1 MCLGVFG
8 LLGML
13 LPVLLLLSA
22 VRALG
27 SHGPAGWLLAALLVA
42 AVFTVSVWLANR
54 TLAWWRSTK
63 APERVERGPRQDRP
77 TTR

>member
-13 LPVLLLLSA
+13 LPVLLLVTA

-27 SHGPAGWLLAALLVA
+27 THGPAGWLLAALFVA
-42 AVFTVSVWLANR
+42 AVFAASVWLANR

-63 APERVERGPRQDRP
+63 APDRV
-77 TTR
+77 

>member
-1 MCLGVFG
+1 MRPDHGPMCLGVFG

-27 SHGPAGWLLAALLVA
+27 AHGPAGWLLAALLVA
-42 AVFTVSVWLANR
+42 AVFAVSVWLANR

-63 APERVERGPRQDRP
+63 APARV
-77 TTR
+77 

>member
-13 LPVLLLLSA
+13 LPVLLFMSA

-27 SHGPAGWLLAALLVA
+27 SHGPAGWLLAGLFVA

-54 TLAWWRSTK
+54 TLAWWASTK
-63 APERVERGPRQDRP
+63 APERVPRQDRR

>member
-13 LPVLLLLSA
+13 LPVLLLVTA
-22 VRALG
+22 VRALAAY
-27 SHGPAGWLLAALLVA
+27 GPAGWLLAALLVA
-42 AVFTVSVWLANR
+42 AVFAASVWLANR

-63 APERVERGPRQDRP
+63 APERA
-77 TTR
+77 